1 MSNKRS
7 AKSPA
12 MQLERAQY
20 EVEQAKKRLSTTMGA
35 LQYRLKPGN
44 LVSNA
49 WDGVREKGSEAADGA
64 LVAVSDIADGAVEA
78 VKARPVAASGALAAA
93 LLFLARGPIKRGA
106 FRLFSRNRDEGI
118 VKTDLSDTDEN
129 YDLTAPSVK
138 RSSIQGVSA

>member
-7 AKSPA
+7 SKSPA

-20 EVEQAKKRLSTTMGA
+20 EVEQAKKRLSTSMGA
-35 LQYRLKPGN
+35 LQYKLKPGN

-49 WDGVREKGSEAADGA
+49 WDGMRDKGSEAADGA

-78 VKARPVAASGALAAA
+78 VKARPVAASGVAAAA
-93 LLFLARGPIKRGA
+93 LLFLARGPISRAVYK
-106 FRLFSRNRDEGI
+106 LFNGRDEGI

-138 RSSIQGVSA
+138 RSSLQGVSS

>member
-1 MSNKRS
+1 MSNKSS

-12 MQLERAQY
+12 MQLQRAQY

-35 LQYRLKPGN
+35 LQYKLKPGN

-49 WDGVREKGSEAADGA
+49 WEGMRDKGSEAADGA
-64 LVAVSDIADGAVEA
+64 LIAVSDIADGAVEA
-78 VKARPVAASGALAAA
+78 AKARPVAASGMAAAA
-93 LLFLARGPIKRGA
+93 LLFLARGPLKRGA
-106 FRLFSRNRDEGI
+106 LRLFSRSRDKGI

-138 RSSIQGVSA
+138 RSSLQGVSA

>member
-7 AKSPA
+7 AKGPA

-49 WDGVREKGSEAADGA
+49 WEGVRDKGSEAADGA
-64 LVAVSDIADGAVEA
+64 LTAVSDMADGAVEA
-78 VKARPVAASGALAAA
+78 AKARPVAASGIVAAA

-106 FRLFSRNRDEGI
+106 FRLFGNRDEGI

-138 RSSIQGVSA
+138 RSSLQGVSA

>member
-1 MSNKRS
+1 MNNKRS

-12 MQLERAQY
+12 MELERAQY

-49 WDGVREKGSEAADGA
+49 WDGMRDKGSEAADGA
-64 LVAVSDIADGAVEA
+64 MVAVSDIADGAVEA
-78 VKARPVAASGALAAA
+78 AKARPVAASGVLAAA
-93 LLFLARGPIKRGA
+93 LLFLARGPLKRGA
-106 FRLFSRNRDEGI
+106 FKLFTRGRDKGI

-138 RSSIQGVSA
+138 RSSLQGVSA